1 MAKQFNMTVG
11 LLLPEPVTTHD
22 IVLEYLINFPPE
34 MPKEFHPH
42 SKMVKE
48 FQLHRVPQPIN
59 GIEQLKKMIDTHIL
73 VLKPLDP
80 LMLEALTYKD
90 QDGQEKVSSAF
101 TTFCASCVRWGSEC

>member
-1 MAKQFNMTVG
+1 
-11 LLLPEPVTTHD
+11 
-22 IVLEYLINFPPE
+22 
-34 MPKEFHPH
+34 MPQGKDATCVPQAVAREARG
-42 SKMVKE
+42 KE

-101 TTFCASCVRWGSEC
+101 TTFCASCVRWDSEC